1 MSLRARLTIGVA
13 ALVSVIVVLTGGFMY
28 GTFKSG
34 LRGEVDSFLERRAG
48 MVNSVIIAKN
58 VDRRNFSDFVFDN
71 NLSRPDAV
79 TQILDVSGEIIFSW
93 PVELP
98 IDEVDLELAARSGVK
113 KQIRQRLYDIDVD
126 GDHYR
131 MLSQEILPEGLMQI
145 GRDLS
150 EVDAALGGTKNRIL
164 LLGGGGILLASIV
177 AWIFASRFTRPV
189 VRLTKAAEKI
199 ARTQDLVAFI
209 EIGEGTSEV
218 HRLAESFN
226 IMLQALDTSREQQ
239 RRLIEDASHELRTP
253 LTSLRTN
260 IEVLLRSSSL
270 EEHDRSSILADL
282 KRETEELGA
291 LVTEL
296 VELATAATRKEE
308 PYTLSDLGE
317 VVQGV
322 KGKFERRYDRKIPVS
337 VYGDNLMQIRV
348 SGIQRAVSNLIENAI
363 KFSPDGTTIE
373 ITVQEGRVTV
383 RDYGSG
389 VSDEDKE
396 RMFDRFFRSTTTR
409 SMPGSGLGLSIVSEI
424 IRSHGGEVF
433 VEDPDDGQGAIVGFQ
448 I

>member
-28 GTFKSG
+28 GTAKSE
-34 LRGEVDSFLERRAG
+34 LRGEVDSFLEQRAG
-48 MVNSVIIAKN
+48 RVNSAIIAKN
-58 VDRRNFSDFVFDN
+58 VDRRNFANFVFDDV
-71 NLSRPDAV
+71 LSRPDAV
-79 TQILDVSGEIIFSW
+79 TQLLDGSGEIIFSW

-98 IDEVDLELAARSGVK
+98 IDEVDLELAARRGTK
-113 KQIRQRLYDIDVD
+113 RQIRQRLYDTDVD
-126 GDHYR
+126 GTHYR
-131 MLSQEILPEGLMQI
+131 MLSQEILPAGLMQI

-150 EVDAALGGTKNRIL
+150 EVNAALGGIKNRIL
-164 LLGGGGILLASIV
+164 LLGGGGILLASIA
-177 AWIFASRFTRPV
+177 AWVFASRFTRPV

-209 EIGEGTSEV
+209 EVGEGNSEV

-226 IMLQALDTSREQQ
+226 IMLQALDTSRAQQ

-270 EEHDRSSILADL
+270 EEIDRSSILADL

-296 VELATAATRKEE
+296 VELATAATREE
-308 PYTLSDLGE
+308 ELHTMSDLGE
-317 VVQGV
+317 VVQEV
-322 KGKFERRYDRKIPVS
+322 SGKFERRSERKISVM
-337 VYGDNLMQIRV
+337 VYGDNLIQIRV

-363 KFSPDGTTIE
+363 KFSPDGTRIE
-373 ITVQEGRVTV
+373 ITVQEGRVAV

-389 VSDEDKE
+389 VSDEDKQ
-396 RMFDRFFRSTTTR
+396 RMFDRFFRSTSTR

-433 VEDPDDGQGAIVGFQ
+433 VEDPDDGEGVIVGFK

>member
-28 GTFKSG
+28 GTAKSE
-34 LRGEVDSFLERRAG
+34 LRGEVDSFLEQRAG
-48 MVNSVIIAKN
+48 RVNSAIIAKN
-58 VDRRNFSDFVFDN
+58 VDRRNFANFVFDDV
-71 NLSRPDAV
+71 LSRPDAV
-79 TQILDVSGEIIFSW
+79 TQLLDGSGEIIFSW

-98 IDEVDLELAARSGVK
+98 IDEVDLELAARRGTK
-113 KQIRQRLYDIDVD
+113 RQIRQRLYDTDVD
-126 GDHYR
+126 GTHYR
-131 MLSQEILPEGLMQI
+131 MLSQEILPAGLMQI

-150 EVDAALGGTKNRIL
+150 EVNAALGGIKNRIL
-164 LLGGGGILLASIV
+164 LLGGGGILLASIA
-177 AWIFASRFTRPV
+177 AWVFASRFTRPV

-209 EIGEGTSEV
+209 EVGEGNSEV

-226 IMLQALDTSREQQ
+226 IMLQALDTSRAQQ

-270 EEHDRSSILADL
+270 EEIDRSSILADL

-296 VELATAATRKEE
+296 VELATTATREE
-308 PYTLSDLGE
+308 ELHTMSDLGE
-317 VVQGV
+317 VVQEV
-322 KGKFERRYDRKIPVS
+322 SGKFERRSERKISVM
-337 VYGDNLMQIRV
+337 VYGDNLIQIRV

-363 KFSPDGTTIE
+363 KFSPDGTRIE
-373 ITVQEGRVTV
+373 ITVQEGRVAV

-389 VSDEDKE
+389 VSDEDKQ
-396 RMFDRFFRSTTTR
+396 RMFDRFFRSTSTR

-433 VEDPDDGQGAIVGFQ
+433 VEDPDDGEGVIVGFK